1 MKILLVTHKFQKI
14 VGNYCS
20 RTMDV
25 VNESEL
31 VLGGVLEFL
40 QNINPSIDSIL
51 ITDDALSLR
60 MEQNRSDL
68 NNLINWLVANQKSN
82 VKILILTRYIRKD
95 TEWEN
100 LSYRYPNLQI
110 KNYEYIRIT
119 PVLFQEA
126 LEHLSDTKPQLK
138 QHSRPHDDKS
148 NHQKSTDRK
157 GSFLDRF
164 KPKPKA
170 PTELQATDTLTREL
184 DKISR
189 GISRIVAITGH
200 SGCGITSTTINV
212 ASEASK
218 RGLNVIIVDMDIEY
232 RSTNMYFSSFHE
244 RTKRDEDINASL
256 IRTLARPQDYLTTAF
271 HLKENLWLAGL
282 GYSFSDSKLIQQFY
296 TSSKLVGLLSL
307 LRNKFNLIL
316 LDLPLNLLDRF
327 REALI
332 HIDSFGLCIP
342 NNLYAVLSTLRNVEE
357 TLNKENTAYLN
368 AKSKVIVTKY
378 NDRSRFQGEIFVP
391 DKVSAVAT
399 SGLLESFTYGMKV
412 AGHISY
418 DTDFDTQIET
428 DVPLVYSN
436 KDHERAYGNILLR
449 LLEGSS

>member
-14 VGNYCS
+14 VGNYCR

-157 GSFLDRF
+157 GRF
-164 KPKPKA
+164 WIALNRNRKPQ
-170 PTELQATDTLTREL
+170 LNYRL
-184 DKISR
+184 
-189 GISRIVAITGH
+189 RIPLLG
-200 SGCGITSTTINV
+200 
-212 ASEASK
+212 
-218 RGLNVIIVDMDIEY
+218 
-232 RSTNMYFSSFHE
+232 
-244 RTKRDEDINASL
+244 SL
-256 IRTLARPQDYLTTAF
+256 IRLA
-271 HLKENLWLAGL
+271 EGL
-282 GYSFSDSKLIQQFY
+282 
-296 TSSKLVGLLSL
+296 V
-307 LRNKFNLIL
+307 
-316 LDLPLNLLDRF
+316 
-327 REALI
+327 
-332 HIDSFGLCIP
+332 
-342 NNLYAVLSTLRNVEE
+342 VL
-357 TLNKENTAYLN
+357 
-368 AKSKVIVTKY
+368 
-378 NDRSRFQGEIFVP
+378 
-391 DKVSAVAT
+391 
-399 SGLLESFTYGMKV
+399 
-412 AGHISY
+412 
-418 DTDFDTQIET
+418 
-428 DVPLVYSN
+428 
-436 KDHERAYGNILLR
+436 
-449 LLEGSS
+449 

>member
-14 VGNYCS
+14 AANYCR
-20 RTMDV
+20 RTIDV

-31 VLGGVLEFL
+31 VLGSTLEFL

-68 NNLINWLVANQKSN
+68 NDLIHWLVANQKSN
-82 VKILILTRYIRKD
+82 VKILILTRYIRND
-95 TEWEN
+95 TELKN
-100 LSYRYPNLQI
+100 LSYRYPNLQV

-119 PVLFQEA
+119 SVLFREA
-126 LEHLSDTKPQLK
+126 LEHLSDTKHQLK
-138 QHSRPHDDKS
+138 QPSKLHEDKS
-148 NHQKSTDRK
+148 NPRNTDKK

-170 PTELQATDTLTREL
+170 PPELQATDNLTREL
-184 DKISR
+184 DRVSR

-200 SGCGITSTTINV
+200 SGCGLTSTTINV

-218 RGLNVIIVDMDIEY
+218 RGLNVLIVDMDIEY

-256 IRTLARPQDYLTTAF
+256 IRTLARPQDYLTTSF
-271 HLKENLWLAGL
+271 HLKENLWMAGL
-282 GYSFSDSKLIQQFY
+282 GYSFSDPKLIEQFY
-296 TSSKLVGLLSL
+296 TSSKLVGLMSL

-342 NNLYAVLSTLRNVEE
+342 NNLYAVLSTLKNVEE
-357 TLNKENTAYLN
+357 TLNKENAAYLN

-378 NDRSRFQGEIFVP
+378 NDRSRFQGDIFIP
-391 DKVSAVAT
+391 DKVSAVT
-399 SGLLESFTYGMKV
+399 SSGLLESFTYEMKV

-418 DTDFDTQIET
+418 DADFDTQIET

>member
-1 MKILLVTHKFQKI
+1 MRILLVTHKLQKI
-14 VGNYCS
+14 VAQYCP
-20 RTMDV
+20 RTIDV

-31 VLGGVLEFL
+31 VLSSSVEFL
-40 QNINPSIDSIL
+40 QEINPSIDSIL

-68 NNLINWLVANQKSN
+68 DDLIQWLITNQKSK
-82 VKILILTRYIRKD
+82 VKILIFSRYIKKD
-95 TEWEN
+95 TEWEKRC
-100 LSYRYPNLQI
+100 SRYPNLQI

-119 PVLFQEA
+119 PAIFREA
-126 LEHLSDTKPQLK
+126 LEQLSEEIHQSKP
-138 QHSRPHDDKS
+138 KS
-148 NHQKSTDRK
+148 QASEDRK
-157 GSFLDRF
+157 APKPTDKKTSFLDRF

-170 PTELQATDTLTREL
+170 TPELQATDELTRAL
-184 DKISR
+184 DKVSR

-200 SGCGITSTTINV
+200 SGSGITSTAINV
-212 ASEASK
+212 ASEASR
-218 RGLNVIIVDMDIEY
+218 RGLNVLLVDMDIAY

-244 RTKRDEDINASL
+244 RTKRDEDINAAL

-271 HLKENLWLAGL
+271 NVKENFWMAGL
-282 GYSFSDSKLIQQFY
+282 GYSFSDPKLLEQFY
-296 TSSKLVGLLSL
+296 TSAKLVGLLSL

-316 LDLPLNLLDRF
+316 LDLPMNTLDRF
-327 REALI
+327 QEALI

-342 NNLYAVLSTLRNVEE
+342 NNLYAVLSTLKNVEE
-357 TLNKENTAYLN
+357 MLDKENAAYLN

-378 NDRSRFQGEIFVP
+378 NDRSKFQGDIFTP
-391 DKVSAVAT
+391 DKVSEVT
-399 SGLLESFTYGMKV
+399 SSGLLESFTYEMKV
-412 AGHISY
+412 AGHVSY

-436 KDHERAYGNILLR
+436 KEHERAYGSILLR

>member
-14 VGNYCS
+14 VGNYCR
-20 RTMDV
+20 RTIDV

-31 VLGGVLEFL
+31 VLGGILEFL

-68 NNLINWLVANQKSN
+68 NNLINWLLYNQKSN
-82 VKILILTRYIRKD
+82 VKILILIRHIRKD
-95 TEWEN
+95 KEWEN

-138 QHSRPHDDKS
+138 QHSRLHDDKS
-148 NHQKSTDRK
+148 NQKSIDRK

-164 KPKPKA
+164 KPKLKA

-189 GISRIVAITGH
+189 GISRIVAITEY

-256 IRTLARPQDYLTTAF
+256 IRTLARPQDCLTTAF

-282 GYSFSDSKLIQQFY
+282 GYSFSDPKLIEQFY

-332 HIDSFGLCIP
+332 HIDSFGICIP

-357 TLNKENTAYLN
+357 TLNKENT
-368 AKSKVIVTKY
+368 STI
-378 NDRSRFQGEIFVP
+378 
-391 DKVSAVAT
+391 
-399 SGLLESFTYGMKV
+399 
-412 AGHISY
+412 
-418 DTDFDTQIET
+418 
-428 DVPLVYSN
+428 
-436 KDHERAYGNILLR
+436 
-449 LLEGSS
+449 

>member
-1 MKILLVTHKFQKI
+1 MEILLVTHKLQKI
-14 VGNYCS
+14 VEKYCT
-20 RTMDV
+20 RAIDV
-25 VNESEL
+25 VNDSEL
-31 VLGGVLEFL
+31 VLSSTLEFL
-40 QNINPSIDSIL
+40 QNIKPSVDSIF
-51 ITDDALSLR
+51 ITDDALSTS
-60 MEQNRSDL
+60 MEQIRSDL
-68 NNLINWLVANQKSN
+68 NNLIRWLIANQQSN
-82 VKILILTRYIRKD
+82 VKILILTRDIRKD
-95 TEWEN
+95 IEMEN
-100 LSYRYPNLQI
+100 LISRYPNLQI
-110 KNYEYIRIT
+110 KTFEYIRIT
-119 PVLFQEA
+119 PGLFREA
-126 LEHLSDTKPQLK
+126 LEQLSDTKQKFKHETKPHENK
-138 QHSRPHDDKS
+138 NHSKNIDK
-148 NHQKSTDRK
+148 K

-170 PTELQATDTLTREL
+170 PPELQATDSLTREL
-184 DKISR
+184 DKVSR

-218 RGLNVIIVDMDIEY
+218 RGLSVLIVDLDIEY

-256 IRTLARPQDYLTTAF
+256 IRTLARPQDYLTTAY
-271 HLKENLWLAGL
+271 HLKENMWLTGL
-282 GYSFSDSKLIQQFY
+282 GYSFSDRKLMEQFY

-316 LDLPLNLLDRF
+316 LDLPMNSLDQF

-342 NNLYAVLSTLRNVEE
+342 NNLYAVLSTLKNVEE
-357 TLNKENTAYLN
+357 SLDKENAAYLN

-378 NDRSRFQGEIFVP
+378 NDRSRFQGDIFTP
-391 DKVSAVAT
+391 DRVSAVTA
-399 SGLLESFTYGMKV
+399 SGLLESFTYEMKV
-412 AGHISY
+412 AGHVSY
-418 DTDFDTQIET
+418 DTDFDSQIET
-428 DVPLVYSN
+428 DVPLVHSN